1 MKQSWAVIICK
12 EVRVLI
18 LCNLRRSATQQF
30 SLSRALA
37 GPFRVVRNTPKQGKE
52 RAVLIPFFAF
62 NYSLPSQRSLQP
74 GRTAVFAGGKKKKK
88 KGEEAGS
95 RTALCST
102 LSPRDEG
109 LAEQLF
115 ALLKYVSH

>member
-1 MKQSWAVIICK
+1 MYKMLVAQKKPNQNLLKNPVKQFWAVIICR

-18 LCNLRRSATQQF
+18 LCNLHRSATQQF

-52 RAVLIPFFAF
+52 RAALIPFFAF

-74 GRTAVFAGGKKKKK
+74 GCTAVFAGKKKKE

-95 RTALCST
+95 
-102 LSPRDEG
+102 
-109 LAEQLF
+109 
-115 ALLKYVSH
+115 